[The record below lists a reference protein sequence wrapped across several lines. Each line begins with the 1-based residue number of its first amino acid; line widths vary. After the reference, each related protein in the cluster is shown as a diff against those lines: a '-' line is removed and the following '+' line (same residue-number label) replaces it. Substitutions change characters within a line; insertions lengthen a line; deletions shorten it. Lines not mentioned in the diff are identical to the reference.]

1 MLRNFGFENIGNTE
15 PGDRNWRIF
24 DQGSKVEVK
33 TDLTFT
39 NPVATP
45 TITKSI
51 FVLYGPIVLFN
62 IMISLDTGDGWND
75 TTTYIKMPF
84 QALNVATALE
94 FEGNFIVSNPATGG
108 IYTEAYMGTNEN
120 LMFAGPYTAPSSKQA
135 RIQGWY
141 FRN

>member
-1 MLRNFGFENIGNTE
+1 MLKVFGLENAGNAS
-15 PGDRNWRIF
+15 PSDRNWQLF
-24 DQGSKVEVK
+24 DLNSKTTVK
-33 TDLTFT
+33 TDLVFT
-39 NPVATP
+39 NPVSTP
-45 TITKSI
+45 TIDKSV

-62 IMISLDTGDGWND
+62 IMISLDTGDGWD
-75 TTTYIKMPF
+75 ATTYIKMPF

>member
-1 MLRNFGFENIGNTE
+1 MLKLFGFENTGGQTPE
-15 PGDRNWRIF
+15 QRNWQIL
-24 DQGSKVEVK
+24 DLNSKVQVK
-33 TDLTFT
+33 TDLVFT

-45 TITKSI
+45 TIDKSI

-62 IMISLDTGDGWND
+62 IVISLDTGDGWD
-75 TTTYIKMPF
+75 ATTYIKMPF